1 MGATYQVH
9 LINEEEGI
17 DTTIEVPEDES
28 VLDVAEENGLDLPFS
43 CRVGACSTC
52 AGKMVEGETLTMEDQ
67 MQLDED
73 QIDEGYVLTC
83 IGTPNSDCTIVTHQ
97 EEEVI

>member
-43 CRVGACSTC
+43 CRVGACSIC
-52 AGKMVEGETLTMEDQ
+52 AGKNG
-67 MQLDED
+67 
-73 QIDEGYVLTC
+73 
-83 IGTPNSDCTIVTHQ
+83 
-97 EEEVI
+97 